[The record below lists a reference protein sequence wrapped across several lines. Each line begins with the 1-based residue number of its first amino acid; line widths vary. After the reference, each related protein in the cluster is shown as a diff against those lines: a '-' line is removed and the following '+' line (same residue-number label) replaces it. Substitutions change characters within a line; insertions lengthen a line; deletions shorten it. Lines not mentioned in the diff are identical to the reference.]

1 MDLDRL
7 FGEAQDQDE
16 GSYWSAHSEQDR
28 TIKAAESI
36 VAGLR
41 EASRKFGIS
50 GVIVEAADGRRV
62 QVFRL
67 TAVQCVH
74 RSAPGTISAVFRFC
88 WIVALLDGLAI
99 LGLSTADY
107 LASMIPAR
115 AARGPRGP
123 APGGMDR
130 RP

>member
-1 MDLDRL
+1 MSDGD
-7 FGEAQDQDE
+7 GHDE
-16 GSYWSAHSEQDR
+16 LWIRMFNSAPALLSGSSWTLTGSSAKLKTRMKDPTGRR
-28 TIKAAESI
+28 TASRTAPSRPQSI

-50 GVIVEAADGRRV
+50 VVIVEAADGRRV

-88 WIVALLDGLAI
+88 WIVALLDGLAM
-99 LGLSTADY
+99 LDY
-107 LASMIPAR
+107 PLPIT
-115 AARGPRGP
+115 
-123 APGGMDR
+123 
-130 RP
+130 